1 MIRLPVVAFFN
12 SLVYEALRQQ
22 LKVPGQFGKRFPGP
36 SHRGKN
42 LERAHNAVARSL
54 SVERKNVAGGF
65 AAEAPAALQKLLKNV
80 AVAHE
85 FKAEFLHAL
94 FKTIVRHE
102 GAHDAE
108 DFSPA
113 HAVPHENVKELISV
127 VNIPFSVRHDQPVGI
142 AVETYCN
149 LTRGFLTPNG

>member
-1 MIRLPVVAFFN
+1 M
-12 SLVYEALRQQ
+12 
-22 LKVPGQFGKRFPGP
+22 P
-36 SHRGKN
+36 SP
-42 LERAHNAVARSL
+42 RSL
-54 SVERKNVAGGF
+54 SVERKDVAGGF

-80 AVAHE
+80 AVAHLGAHE

-127 VNIPFSVRHDQPVGI
+127 VNIPFSVRHDQSVGI
-142 AVETYCN
+142 AVETYGN